1 MRGVFNCVLQRS
13 FRKRGASRRTYDE
26 CSERTEGLAQPLAG
40 QEAAPD
46 GLRRKHHSEWL
57 SRARG
62 EACEPVC
69 APQLLREYRPP
80 LFSAFEILCFPL
92 PVLTQIH
99 AREGFWKGSFWP
111 LICRGELRKRMI
123 MTAHHVQ
130 SWDKP

>member
-1 MRGVFNCVLQRS
+1 MVSDGSTTVS
-13 FRKRGASRRTYDE
+13 GSHE
-26 CSERTEGLAQPLAG
+26 LAG
-40 QEAAPD
+40 
-46 GLRRKHHSEWL
+46 K
-57 SRARG
+57 RANR
-62 EACEPVC
+62 CV
-69 APQLLREYRPP
+69 PQLLREYRPP
-80 LFSAFEILCFPL
+80 LFSAFKILCFPL